1 MDAVILSSIMTVV
14 SFATFVG
21 ILFWACSPG
30 VRRSFDEAARLPFM
44 EDGGADRGDEET
56 RR

>member
-1 MDAVILSSIMTVV
+1 MDTVVLSSIMTVV

-21 ILFWACSPG
+21 IMFWAWSS
-30 VRRSFDEAARLPFM
+30 RAQRSFEEAARLPFM
-44 EDGGADRGDEET
+44 EDEAAERSDVEM